1 MDNKPIAQLFID
13 ALREIPPDFTKAEQ
27 LLLQGMDINAV
38 SPEEDDQNILSSLIL
53 GYPESRSLRDTACDS
68 CEDNSCEGCSLYAP
82 TDGRYLPQIIQFC
95 LDHGFDVNKENGSA
109 GAKCLEN
116 LTWASYD
123 DFILEGTKLLLD
135 AGANP
140 EGDPNPE
147 ETEQFGFCENVIS
160 WVGTKCS
167 GEIAANDDYES
178 SNRFCVMYDIMDAA
192 IKGKDYHA
200 VFNCYQCIGK
210 KVQGIELCCAATEH
224 SLEADPLDSYCPP
237 SPLIFDCEGLPL
249 CLHNKYVELY
259 VGHVVASEIPGR
271 SAAVSPILT
280 WCLGRTITD
289 VIITPQGYEDN
300 RPVSI
305 TISFDDGNALYITY
319 SDKQAI
325 ITRVPSNNATEGRR
339 ATDGYQG

>member
-1 MDNKPIAQLFID
+1 
-13 ALREIPPDFTKAEQ
+13 
-27 LLLQGMDINAV
+27 
-38 SPEEDDQNILSSLIL
+38 
-53 GYPESRSLRDTACDS
+53 
-68 CEDNSCEGCSLYAP
+68 
-82 TDGRYLPQIIQFC
+82 
-95 LDHGFDVNKENGSA
+95 
-109 GAKCLEN
+109 
-116 LTWASYD
+116 
-123 DFILEGTKLLLD
+123 
-135 AGANP
+135 
-140 EGDPNPE
+140 
-147 ETEQFGFCENVIS
+147 
-160 WVGTKCS
+160 
-167 GEIAANDDYES
+167 
-178 SNRFCVMYDIMDAA
+178 MYDIMDAA